1 MKKVTQY
8 IFLMTGFILTPLFLF
23 SQEKDLEIN
32 VEESA
37 EVFLEEYSDEFEEA
51 FFEALKQKG
60 IENYDRAINLLLE
73 CKRLDAENV
82 VVDHELAKSYF
93 SNKNFNLAQDY
104 GVSALTSAPENS
116 WYLNTL
122 VQILEKQGRSFEDL
136 EMTMLSDNL
145 KLQENLALIYYK
157 KEKYEDALAIL
168 KKLKKTPYLEN
179 LASKINDSVEKRSKK
194 SQKTTFSTTVTNT
207 SEGTASLNGY
217 KGRIQGLIR
226 TDNYMILK
234 QVSNEALENFP
245 SQPYFYY
252 AQGYALNKTKKHR
265 EAIEVLEASLD
276 YLVGDISLANKIYK
290 ELSEAYTGINNSV
303 KANMYLRK
311 VKAGF

>member
-1 MKKVTQY
+1 MKDFFSCHL
-8 IFLMTGFILTPLFLF
+8 FLMGVLLSPWI
-23 SQEKDLEIN
+23 SYAQEKPTEIN

-73 CKRLDAENV
+73 CKRLDDENI
-82 VVDHELAKSYF
+82 VVDHELAKAYS
-93 SNKNFNLAQDY
+93 SNKNYNLARDY
-104 GVSALTSAPENS
+104 GVAALISEPENS

-122 VQILEKQGRSFEDL
+122 VEILEKQGSSFEGL
-136 EMTMLSDNL
+136 EMSMLSDNL

-157 KEKYEDALAIL
+157 KEKYEDALVIL
-168 KKLKKTPYLEN
+168 KKLKKTIFLDN
-179 LASKINDSVEKRSKK
+179 LVSKINDSIAKRDKK
-194 SQKTTFSTTVTNT
+194 RQKTSFSATVTNT
-207 SEGTASLNGY
+207 SEGTSSVIGY

-226 TDNYMILK
+226 TNNHMILK
-234 QVSNEALENFP
+234 QVAAEALENFP

-252 AQGYALNKTKKHR
+252 AQGYAFNKTGKHHD
-265 EAIEVLEASLD
+265 AIEVLEASLD
-276 YLVGDISLANKIYK
+276 YLVGDISLANKIYT
-290 ELSEAYTGINNSV
+290 ELSEAYYGINNSV

-311 VKAGF
+311 VKPGF